1 MHATT
6 EQLLNLRDG
15 APVAEL
21 TAAHVRACPA
31 CRQELE
37 ELVEMRER
45 LRGLPEVAPPV
56 ASWDAVAARLA
67 SGPEQPVRSARH
79 AAWSWLAMAASIT
92 LALSL
97 LWIVDHDPADRPAP
111 GTTTDLVASTPAP
124 SNSVPGGRATALVH
138 ASRELEAA
146 LRALPAAPRVTRAST
161 ALTVAELEDG
171 LLRIDAELN
180 RQGLPP
186 EREVT
191 LWRQRVGLMDALM
204 QVRYAELAETY

>member
-6 EQLLNLRDG
+6 EQLLSLRDG
-15 APVAEL
+15 APVAEM
-21 TAAHVRACPA
+21 TAAHVRTCPA
-31 CRQELE
+31 CRRELE
-37 ELVEMRER
+37 ELVEMRAR
-45 LRGLPEVAPPV
+45 LRALPEVAPP
-56 ASWDAVAARLA
+56 AESWNAVQARLA
-67 SGPEQPVRSARH
+67 ADPVRPGRPERH
-79 AAWSWLAMAASIT
+79 AAWSWLAVAASIT

-97 LWIVDHDPADRPAP
+97 LWIVDDDPPDRPAP

-124 SNSVPGGRATALVH
+124 SNSVQDRRATALVQT
-138 ASRELEAA
+138 SRDLEAA

-171 LLRIDAELN
+171 LMRIDAELN
-180 RQGLPP
+180 RQGLSP
-186 EREVT
+186 EQEIA